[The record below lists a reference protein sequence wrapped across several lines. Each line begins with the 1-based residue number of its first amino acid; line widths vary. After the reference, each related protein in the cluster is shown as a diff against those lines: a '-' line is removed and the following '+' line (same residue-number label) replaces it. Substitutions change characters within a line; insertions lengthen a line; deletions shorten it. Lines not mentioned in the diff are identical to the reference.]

1 MEIGDTIDTPQ
12 EDGSTDTPRQE
23 PRSRRPSRSSSEATI
38 DETPPR
44 TGRRRNGN
52 GSKARRDGNGS
63 RNGGGSD
70 GDGTSQ
76 QELSDLLLSLR
87 DLRDGDFSVRLPGSD
102 DPLLDDIASAFN
114 GIAERNERLASEV
127 VRVSTTIGR
136 EGQMNERASI
146 GRATGGW
153 ATITSSIN
161 ALITD
166 PYHRLL
172 KSPAC

>member
-1 MEIGDTIDTPQ
+1 VEIGDTIDTPQ
-12 EDGSTDTPRQE
+12 EDGSTGTQRQE
-23 PRSRRPSRSSSEATI
+23 PRSRRSSTRSSGNRPSGGAATLSSDVDV

-63 RNGGGSD
+63 RNGGGSG

-76 QELSDLLLSLR
+76 QELADLLLCLR

-136 EGQMNERASI
+136 EGQMNARFDWTRDRRM
-146 GRATGGW
+146 GDDHKLYQRT
-153 ATITSSIN
+153 
-161 ALITD
+161 
-166 PYHRLL
+166 HH
-172 KSPAC
+172 